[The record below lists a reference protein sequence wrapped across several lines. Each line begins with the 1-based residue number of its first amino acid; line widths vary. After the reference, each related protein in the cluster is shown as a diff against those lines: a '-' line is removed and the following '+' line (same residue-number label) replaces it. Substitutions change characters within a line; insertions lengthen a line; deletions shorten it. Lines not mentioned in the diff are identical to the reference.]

1 METRIESQM
10 QSWKDYNK
18 AHRIYM
24 SCIYES
30 SPSEGNLAPRLT
42 VRIFLHRSSLE
53 GEDRIG
59 GISIFVDRDRWDCI
73 ANLNNA
79 VEADDQLKKAAIS
92 AKEGNWEIEPL
103 PRMLRKGCEVVQ
115 NKIDVYETDGSL
127 ISEGFSI

>member
-1 METRIESQM
+1 METTIESQM

-42 VRIFLHRSSLE
+42 VRIFVHRLSLE
-53 GEDRIG
+53 KEVSIGE
-59 GISIFVDRDRWDCI
+59 ISIFVDRDRWDSI

-79 VEADDQLKKAAIS
+79 VEADDQLRKAAFS

-103 PRMLRKGCEVVQ
+103 SKMLRKGCEVIR
-115 NKIDVYETDGSL
+115 NKIDVYEINGSL
-127 ISEGFSI
+127 ISGGFSI